1 MSSLQSTTIQN
12 ENERWGKGHTHISSH
27 YALHQQRCSA
37 SPIPIDVVSNQF
49 LFIRSSVCLW
59 LSLTTCRPEKKK
71 KKEAMPLLEIRL
83 SIWCCI
89 SDLPC
94 LSLSLFQMADGFHDE
109 LAYLKEHHLNVYFED
124 CIRSLLDARRRPSPA
139 NAAKFDINVHL
150 KDYFAQ
156 VKRESHLIGR
166 EFAFINGTPYNRRAF
181 LTHLWSKCETV
192 IPTPGTIKEMHTLM
206 LSLCPDFPYSLL
218 ENSAALIEDSEGLS
232 NVDYIAF
239 LRAFQV
245 RFIYDEFV
253 DESQQLFRTFSH
265 RLTCHVPTA
274 EMSIPQPDHNHR
286 QLLLEAFEKLIRNKT
301 CPCPPLNILQ
311 EILSSTEQQLN
322 HQKFLMQLAKNEK
335 LTRHIGR
342 EPSVLKQPRTIQQ
355 QRSIIEP
362 VLPIQNETKLTLTS
376 LSTPSTRISSP
387 IPSAPL
393 LPPLSKQHPLTREK
407 PIRQGSPAPSLTPT
421 NFPTRRVESATSFT
435 AAPSSAK
442 SLNPNTAVIK
452 NEISETDSDVESR
465 SSDSDNWERNS
476 TES

>member
-1 MSSLQSTTIQN
+1 
-12 ENERWGKGHTHISSH
+12 
-27 YALHQQRCSA
+27 
-37 SPIPIDVVSNQF
+37 
-49 LFIRSSVCLW
+49 
-59 LSLTTCRPEKKK
+59 
-71 KKEAMPLLEIRL
+71 
-83 SIWCCI
+83 
-89 SDLPC
+89 
-94 LSLSLFQMADGFHDE
+94 MADAFHDE
-109 LAYLKEHHLNVYFED
+109 LAYLKQHHLNVYFED
-124 CIRSLLDARRRPSPA
+124 CIRSLLDARRRPPPA
-139 NAAKFDINVHL
+139 NAPKFDINVHL

-181 LTHLWSKCETV
+181 LTHVWSKCETI

-218 ENSAALIEDSEGLS
+218 ENSASLVEDLEGLA
-232 NVDYIAF
+232 NVDYIVF

-311 EILSSTEQQLN
+311 EALSSTEQQLN
-322 HQKFLMQLAKNEK
+322 HQKFLIQLAKSEK

-387 IPSAPL
+387 IALAPL
-393 LPPLSKQHPLTREK
+393 LPPLSKQQPLTREK
-407 PIRQGSPAPSLTPT
+407 PIRQGSPAASLGAT
-421 NFPTRRVESATSFT
+421 NLPTRRVESATSFT
-435 AAPSSAK
+435 AVPSSAK

-452 NEISETDSDVESR
+452 HDISETDSDVESR
-465 SSDSDNWERNS
+465 SSDSDN
-476 TES
+476 